1 MQLCGLVHLKYWCKE
16 SKQWT
21 IDGFISKHCLHGQF
35 SWFSLFPCPA
45 WFVHLFKSLISYFML
60 RFSFIRFHKRYSF
73 KFIESLHLNAHVC
86 IGCAYWFLKILLFK
100 GLRFLGILFVR
111 VKSEAGSAERWK
123 RTERTVQMHYKYKI
137 QKNMKYKYKTKTN
150 FTIYSIFVWGGH
162 LRKALSTIKF
172 QLYKIV
178 PLLLWTF

>member
-1 MQLCGLVHLKYWCKE
+1 MQGNRNNEQLTDLSANIVFMDNWVDLAC
-16 SKQWT
+16 
-21 IDGFISKHCLHGQF
+21 
-35 SWFSLFPCPA
+35 FPVQLDLS
-45 WFVHLFKSLISYFML
+45 FFLNL
-60 RFSFIRFHKRYSF
+60 SFIRFHERYSF

-137 QKNMKYKYKTKTN
+137 QKIMKYKYKTKTN
-150 FTIYSIFVWGGH
+150 FTIYSRFVWGEH
-162 LRKALSTIKF
+162 LRKALSTI
-172 QLYKIV
+172 
-178 PLLLWTF
+178 

>member
-1 MQLCGLVHLKYWCKE
+1 M
-16 SKQWT
+16 
-21 IDGFISKHCLHGQF
+21 
-35 SWFSLFPCPA
+35 
-45 WFVHLFKSLISYFML
+45 
-60 RFSFIRFHKRYSF
+60 
-73 KFIESLHLNAHVC
+73 HLNAHVC

-162 LRKALSTIKF
+162 LRKGVLLNFNFTRSYHYCSGHSNTSCRGHHKGSIALTIYNFLKVEQYF
-172 QLYKIV
+172 QH
-178 PLLLWTF
+178 